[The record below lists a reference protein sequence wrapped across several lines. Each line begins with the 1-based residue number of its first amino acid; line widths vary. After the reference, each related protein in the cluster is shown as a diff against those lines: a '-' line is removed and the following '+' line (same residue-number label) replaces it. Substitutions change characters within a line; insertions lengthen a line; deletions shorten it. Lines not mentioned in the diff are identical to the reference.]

1 MGEGALSR
9 RNENCTLETLP
20 RACWVVV
27 VVGGTSARHPSFWR
41 ALQGWGHLRTGLLT
55 LP

>member
-20 RACWVVV
+20 RACWVVGGGGPQPGTPPSGGLCKD
-27 VVGGTSARHPSFWR
+27 GGTCGQVS
-41 ALQGWGHLRTGLLT
+41 
-55 LP
+55 